1 MPRVFL
7 SAGHGGSDPGAC
19 GNGLRE
25 SDMNLTMLLAC
36 KDELEK
42 HGVEVVAS
50 RVKDEDDNVRME
62 VKEANNSKADL
73 AFSIHNNAGGGDG
86 FECFYYE
93 GGQNGS
99 KLCKLVEDEVKKL
112 GQNSR
117 GIKKGN
123 HLYFIRNTSMEAVL
137 VEGCFVDNKTDI
149 KIANTVE
156 KMRKFGVAYAK
167 AILKYLNIDYKEEQ
181 VRYVVT
187 AEYQY
192 LENAKKAV
200 AQLGRG
206 KISTRKL

>member
-1 MPRVFL
+1 MPKVFL

-93 GGQNGS
+93 CGQNGS

-137 VEGCFVDNKTDI
+137 VEGCFIDNKTDI
-149 KIANTVE
+149 KIANTLE